1 MRASVP
7 EQAARSYRVH
17 RATSDD
23 VARVAPLF
31 DAYRV
36 FYGRPSD
43 LDAARDFLT
52 RRIERDESVV
62 LVASAE
68 SAAGPDVAVGAAEEV
83 AGFAQLYRSFSSVSL
98 GPIVILNDLYVEAPH
113 RQAGVGRA
121 LVEAAAAYA
130 AREGAIR
137 LELATQRNNVRAL
150 GLYHALGFVR
160 DTEFSHLSLE
170 LSPRPAPPQAAMR
183 RP

>member
-1 MRASVP
+1 MRASAP
-7 EQAARSYRVH
+7 TKAARSYRVR

-43 LDAARDFLT
+43 LDAARSFLT
-52 RRIERDESVV
+52 RRIEQDESVV
-62 LVASAE
+62 LLASAE
-68 SAAGPDVAVGAAEEV
+68 SAAGPDVAVGAAEEAEEM

-113 RQAGVGRA
+113 RRAGVGRA
-121 LVEAAAAYA
+121 LVEAAAADA

-137 LELATQRNNVRAL
+137 LELATQRDNVRAL

-160 DTEFSHLSLE
+160 DSEFSHLSLE
-170 LSPRPAPPQAAMR
+170 LSPRPAPGR
-183 RP
+183 S